1 MRIKI
6 FEKLGS
12 CKHNDSKFRRI
23 VGIKRGCPKAAS
35 FYIDN
40 VLLQSKHY
48 RHRIFN
54 AYRFTALH
62 TRFPFRHGTNHT
74 KCFFIQIRVNT
85 SYDFGIYNTTVL
97 VNNELYCY
105 TTLRTISWAIV
116 GYLMFLLKN
125 CIKPA
130 IPPFGNSGICSTTSK
145 WFVLPVL
152 LLQQLQAHIL
162 LLLPYLFLLKRR

>member
-23 VGIKRGCPKAAS
+23 VGIKRGCFIGS
-35 FYIDN
+35 LFIYIDN

-105 TTLRTISWAIV
+105 TTLGTISLESNRIFDVLAQELHQTSHTTIREFRHLF
-116 GYLMFLLKN
+116 YNLKN
-125 CIKPA
+125 GL
-130 IPPFGNSGICSTTSK
+130 FFRFFFYNSYR
-145 WFVLPVL
+145 
-152 LLQQLQAHIL
+152 HIFYFYCL
-162 LLLPYLFLLKRR
+162 TCFF